1 MIYTYVHT
9 CMYVCVCVCV
19 CVYRER
25 ERERQTDRQT
35 DLSVTRELPLGTRS
49 TLVSRGAVC
58 VCMCMCVYVCV
69 CVCVCVYVVRRSY
82 PKVLRVC
89 VPCASENPCA
99 QTDSPPSREA

>member
-1 MIYTYVHT
+1 
-9 CMYVCVCVCV
+9 MYVCVCVCV

-58 VCMCMCVYVCV
+58 VCMCMCVYVYVYV
-69 CVCVCVYVVRRSY
+69 CVCVCRSTLVSQGAARVRA
-82 PKVLRVC
+82 VC
-89 VPCASENPCA
+89 VRKPVCANRLTAIAGGVE
-99 QTDSPPSREA
+99 